1 MTETCISRPC
11 RDRSRTPKRL
21 ESPRRARARSAR
33 VSLTPFAPAR
43 GAEGSR
49 RSPSTAGYPS
59 LAALARIGPAERT
72 PARLALS
79 VCQKTRLLAAR
90 KSSIFA
96 GRQGAVVGRIG
107 HRPPG
112 SSELRGPGSHGRSRN
127 RFLADF
133 QRARSVDAGND
144 VSTAERSG
152 AARSEVA
159 ASNGRGLW
167 WADAVTDAAAT
178 AGSGDFQ

>member
-1 MTETCISRPC
+1 MIWGI
-11 RDRSRTPKRL
+11 RDRSCIRDCNCLEYRESEALSTSRRSR
-21 ESPRRARARSAR
+21 ESPRRARGRSPTYRAALR
-33 VSLTPFAPAR
+33 TDR
-43 GAEGSR
+43 GA
-49 RSPSTAGYPS
+49 
-59 LAALARIGPAERT
+59 IGAAER
-72 PARLALS
+72 PGGARARLALS

-133 QRARSVDAGND
+133 QRARSVAVATDTRTA
-144 VSTAERSG
+144 VSERKR
-152 AARSEVA
+152 AIEDRSEIA
-159 ASNGRGLW
+159 PASGRGLW
-167 WADAVTDAAAT
+167 WVAAVPEHSPTAT
-178 AGSGDFQ
+178 FRGDLQ